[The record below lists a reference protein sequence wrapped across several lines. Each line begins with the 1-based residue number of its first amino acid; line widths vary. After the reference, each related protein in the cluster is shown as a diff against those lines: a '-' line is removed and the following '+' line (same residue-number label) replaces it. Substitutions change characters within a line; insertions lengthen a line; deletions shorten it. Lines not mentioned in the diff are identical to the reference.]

1 MNQSS
6 GEEKSK
12 VLSIRTYNAIS
23 PTGLARFNSSQY
35 SVSPESSEPT
45 GILLRSYKLTTDE
58 IPNMVVA
65 VARAGAG
72 TNNIPIPQLTE
83 RGVVIFNTPGA
94 NANAVKELIC
104 AGLLMSSRD
113 IFGGLKFVDELG
125 NYTVND
131 LDSLLESEKKRFA
144 GSEIYGK
151 TLGIVG
157 LGAIGSLVANMALDL
172 GMRVVGYD
180 PSISVEAAWRL
191 SSRVEKMLSLD
202 ALLRDA
208 DYITLHV
215 PAIDATKNMINSGS
229 ISRMKNGVKLLN
241 FARKEIV
248 DANHVISALDTGK
261 MGGYATDF
269 PTPELIGHPKVL
281 PMPHIGASTG
291 EAEDNCA
298 VMAADQLIDF
308 LENGNIKNSVNLPDT
323 SMMRGSK
330 FRLTFLNFNVPNVLS
345 TVLAQISATGA
356 NVIDLVNQSRNEIA
370 YNIMD
375 LDQPVTDEMLNVIS
389 DLEGVIRVRRI

>member
-1 MNQSS
+1 MFN
-6 GEEKSK
+6 
-12 VLSIRTYNAIS
+12 IRTYNAIS
-23 PTGLARFNSSQY
+23 PTGLSRFDPAKYN
-35 SVSPESSEPT
+35 VSAETSDPT
-45 GILLRSYKLTTDE
+45 GVLLRSYKLTAAE
-58 IPNMVVA
+58 LPASVIA

-72 TNNIPIPQLTE
+72 TNNIPTSELTQ
-83 RGVVIFNTPGA
+83 RGIIVFNTPGA

-104 AGLLMSSRD
+104 AGLMMSSRD
-113 IFGGLKFVDELG
+113 IFGGLKFVDGLANESI
-125 NYTVND
+125 TD

-144 GSEIYGK
+144 GGEILGK

-180 PSISVEAAWRL
+180 PAISVEAAWRL
-191 SSRVEKMLSLD
+191 SSRVEKMPSLD
-202 ALLRDA
+202 ALLKES

-215 PAIDATKNMINSGS
+215 PAIDVTKGMINSES
-229 ISRMKNGVKLLN
+229 ISHMKHGVRLLN

-248 DANHVISALDTGK
+248 NASDVIAALDTGK
-261 MGGYATDF
+261 MNSYVTDF

-281 PMPHIGASTG
+281 PMPHIGASTS

-298 VMAADQLIDF
+298 VMAAAQLMDF
-308 LENGNIKNSVNLPDT
+308 LEHGNIKNSVNFPDT
-323 SMMRGSK
+323 AMPRGSD
-330 FRLTFLNFNVPNVLS
+330 FRLTFSNSNVPNVLS
-345 TVLAQISATGA
+345 TVLSKISATGA

-375 LDQPVTDEMLNVIS
+375 IDQPVGDELIGAIAELNGVIS
-389 DLEGVIRVRRI
+389 VRRV

>member
-1 MNQSS
+1 MF
-6 GEEKSK
+6 
-12 VLSIRTYNAIS
+12 SIRTYNAIS
-23 PTGLARFNSSQY
+23 PTGLARFNSSHY
-35 SVSPESSEPT
+35 SVSTESSEPA
-45 GILLRSYKLTTDE
+45 GILLRSYKITTDE
-58 IPNMVVA
+58 LPDTVVA

-72 TNNIPIPQLTE
+72 TNNVPIPQLTE
-83 RGVVIFNTPGA
+83 RGIVVFNTPGA

-104 AGLLMSSRD
+104 AGLMMSSRD
-113 IFGGLKFVDELG
+113 IFGGLKFVDGLAG
-125 NYTVND
+125 HAVDD
-131 LDSLLESEKKRFA
+131 LDPLLESEKKRFA

-172 GMRVVGYD
+172 GMRVIGYD
-180 PSISVEAAWRL
+180 PAISVEAAWRL
-191 SSRVEKMLSLD
+191 SSRVEKMPSLD
-202 ALLRDA
+202 ALLREA

-215 PAIDATKNMINSGS
+215 PAIEATKNMINSGS

-248 DANHVISALDTGK
+248 DANEVISALDTGK
-261 MGGYATDF
+261 MGGYVTDF
-269 PTPELIGHPKVL
+269 PTPELIDHPKVL

-323 SMMRGSK
+323 SMARGSD
-330 FRLTFLNFNVPNVLS
+330 FRLTFSNSNVPNVLS
-345 TVLAQISATGA
+345 SVLAQISATGA

-375 LDQPVTDEMLNVIS
+375 LDQPITDELLDVIS
-389 DLEGVIRVRRI
+389 KLEGVIRVRRI

>member
-1 MNQSS
+1 MFA
-6 GEEKSK
+6 
-12 VLSIRTYNAIS
+12 IRTYNAIS
-23 PTGLARFNSSQY
+23 PTGLARFDGARY
-35 SVSPESSEPT
+35 AVSSEAPNPA
-45 GILLRSYKLTTDE
+45 GVLLRSYKLTTDE
-58 IPNMVVA
+58 LPASVAA

-72 TNNIPIPQLTE
+72 TNNVPTTELTG
-83 RGVVIFNTPGA
+83 RGVVVFNTPGA

-104 AGLLMSSRD
+104 AGLMMSSRD
-113 IFGGLKFVDELG
+113 IFGGLKFIDGLG
-125 NYTVND
+125 DQLIED
-131 LDSLLESEKKRFA
+131 LDPLLESEKKRFA
-144 GSEIYGK
+144 GTEIYGK

-180 PSISVEAAWRL
+180 PAISVEAAWRL
-191 SSRVEKMLSLD
+191 SSRVEKMPSLD
-202 ALLRDA
+202 ALLKES

-215 PAIDATKNMINSGS
+215 PAIDATRGMINSES
-229 ISRMKNGVKLLN
+229 ISRMKAGVKLLN

-248 DANHVISALDTGK
+248 NAGDIISALDAGK
-261 MGGYATDF
+261 MSSYVTDF
-269 PTPELIGHPKVL
+269 PTPEIIGHAKVI

-308 LENGNIKNSVNLPDT
+308 LENGNIKNSVNFPDT
-323 SMMRGSK
+323 SMARGSE
-330 FRLTFLNFNVPNVLS
+330 FRLTFSNSNVPNVLS
-345 TVLAQISATGA
+345 TVLSQISATGA

-375 LDQPVTDEMLNVIS
+375 IDQPVTDELVGTIS
-389 DLEGVIRVRRI
+389 NLDGVIRVRRL